1 MLKYPS
7 LNILPVKFTILYSE
21 KIGSHLKTVKTLE
34 KRCVCV
40 CVCVCVCP
48 GQRACYF
55 CGYNTKLTENMTY
68 DFTAVPPLMTD
79 TTN

>member
-21 KIGSHLKTVKTLE
+21 KIGSHLKNVKTLE

-40 CVCVCVCP
+40 CVCVCV
-48 GQRACYF
+48 QDSVLAIF
-55 CGYNTKLTENMTY
+55 VDITQN
-68 DFTAVPPLMTD
+68 
-79 TTN
+79 